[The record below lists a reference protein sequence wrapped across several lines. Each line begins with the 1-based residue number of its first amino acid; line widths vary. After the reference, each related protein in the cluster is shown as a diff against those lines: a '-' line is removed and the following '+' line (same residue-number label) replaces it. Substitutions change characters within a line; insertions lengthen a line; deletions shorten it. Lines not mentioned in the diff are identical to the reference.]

1 MMFLTRAILNR
12 NAGIGSIASL
22 LDPQNPNQ
30 ALDAHHRLIWTLFPG
45 KDSTRDFLWR
55 SDGNG
60 RFYVLSH
67 RMPVQS
73 DLFLPLEIQEFAPNL
88 SQGDKLSFALRANAT
103 RARRIKK
110 DGDSHH
116 QILRV
121 DIVMDALYSTPGQ
134 KTLDPDK
141 LSERPGKRMLIADRV
156 AREWLESVG
165 DRVGISIEKLQV
177 EDYSVRQIRRS
188 KRSRVTLGLLDMR
201 GVLMVD
207 NPDLFVAALAKG
219 FGRAKAFGCGLML
232 IRRI

>member
-1 MMFLTRAILNR
+1 MIFLTRAILNR
-12 NAGIGSIASL
+12 NAGIGAIAPM

-67 RMPVQS
+67 REPIQS
-73 DLFLPLEIQEFAPNL
+73 DLFLPLESKEFAPKL

-110 DGDSHH
+110 DGDKQH

-121 DIVMDALYSTPGQ
+121 DVVMDALYSTPGQ
-134 KTLDPDK
+134 MALGPDK
-141 LSERPGKRMLIADRV
+141 LSERPEKRMWIADRV

-165 DRVGISIEKLQV
+165 SRVGITIERLHV
-177 EDYSVRQIRRS
+177 DDYSVRQIRRS
-188 KRSRVTLGLLDMR
+188 KGSKVTLGLLDMR
-201 GVLMVD
+201 GELMID
-207 NPDLFVAALAKG
+207 NPDYFVAALAKG